1 MPAVL
6 SLAGGGR
13 VGRTLGRLFLQHGV
27 FMIGDIRTRSAATA
41 EQAAAFIG
49 GGLALAPGQPMR
61 VADVYMLA
69 VPDDCIAAAAEELAL
84 AVPLEGAVVFH
95 CSGAKAAAELE
106 PARRAGALVASV
118 HPVRS
123 FADPENVARNFAG
136 TWCGIEGDQGALDL
150 LEPALRAIG
159 AELVRIDPASKTLY
173 HAASV
178 FASNY
183 LVTVVDAALNAYR
196 LAGIDEA
203 VARQLA
209 TPLATESLANVLRLG
224 GPAALT
230 GPIARGDFD
239 TVARQHHALSTCDA
253 AAGELYAAL
262 ARATTALAER
272 RRSGTTAA
280 GKS

>member
-6 SLAGGGR
+6 SLVGGGR
-13 VGRTLGRLFLQHGV
+13 VGRTLGRLFLEHGV
-27 FMIGDIRTRSAATA
+27 FMIGDIRTRSAASA
-41 EQAAAFIG
+41 QQAADFIG
-49 GGLALAPGQPMR
+49 AGHALSPGQPMR

-69 VPDDCIAAAAEELAL
+69 VPDDRIAAAAQELAL

-95 CSGAKAAAELE
+95 CSGAKAADELE
-106 PARRAGALVASV
+106 PACRAGALVASV

-123 FADPENVARNFAG
+123 FADPVNVAGAFAG
-136 TWCGIEGDQGALDL
+136 TWCGIEGDQRALDV

-159 AELVRIDPASKTLY
+159 AQLVQIDAAHKTLY

-183 LVTVVDAALNAYR
+183 LVTVIDAALNAYR
-196 LAGIDEA
+196 LAGIGED

-209 TPLATESLANVLRLG
+209 GPLASESLANVLRLG

-239 TVARQHHALSTCDA
+239 TVARQQQALSGVDA

-262 ARATTALAER
+262 ARATATLAER
-272 RRSGTTAA
+272 QRAA
-280 GKS
+280 TGPGKS